1 MAFGA
6 PRDVARALA
15 EMGRSLLALGNDA
28 EAGHVRHE
36 AFQIA
41 TETKGKQA

>member
-6 PRDVARALA
+6 RRDLARALA
-15 EMGRSLLALGNDA
+15 EMDQSLLALGNDA
-28 EAGHVRHE
+28 EAGRVRHE

-41 TETKGKQA
+41 TETQGKQA